1 MKKAAAPKRS
11 STRTVV
17 VSRAMRTVDAD
28 TRREARDKRL
38 SALEADNYAEEDVTL
53 ADEAYGDDGDARDGK
68 DSAPMTKKKKLAAA
82 GAAGLSKWA
91 LRRNKPLERILHEQV
106 YDTEDGSYGYRGD
119 FFGKDKA
126 VLVVRCGR
134 FPNHNT
140 INAAP
145 SKLPSRKF
153 CSVCGLSGVYSCT
166 RCGSKC
172 CSQKCMSHHK
182 ESLCLRIH

>member
-68 DSAPMTKKKKLAAA
+68 DSAPMTKKKKLAA
-82 GAAGLSKWA
+82 G
-91 LRRNKPLERILHEQV
+91 
-106 YDTEDGSYGYRGD
+106 
-119 FFGKDKA
+119 
-126 VLVVRCGR
+126 VVR
-134 FPNHNT
+134 
-140 INAAP
+140 
-145 SKLPSRKF
+145 RKN
-153 CSVCGLSGVYSCT
+153 G
-166 RCGSKC
+166 
-172 CSQKCMSHHK
+172 
-182 ESLCLRIH
+182 